1 MARAGQR
8 LANPLN
14 MNEPTQD
21 EENIRAALASAAS
34 RNQSLRRRQFNKLMG
49 YKEQIR
55 ELRSQD
61 ASFVTIEKILRAN
74 SFRVSH
80 ETIRVFYREV
90 IEQKRP
96 KRKQRQR
103 KADDKK
109 HSAKLKPA
117 RPKTWCIGEPRIA
130 RIEDL

>member
-1 MARAGQR
+1 
-8 LANPLN
+8 
-14 MNEPTQD
+14 MNEPAQD
-21 EENIRAALASAAS
+21 DEKIRTALASAAS

-55 ELRSQD
+55 ELRNQD

-74 SFRVSH
+74 AFRVSH

-96 KRKQRQR
+96 KRKRRQE
-103 KADDKK
+103 KTNDKK
-109 HSAKLKPA
+109 RNEKSKPAA